1 VNFKG
6 RTVVRLFSL
15 KKEARQMQNPILYVV
30 IPCYQEE
37 EVLPETIRQ
46 MESLFDAMAERGQ
59 IASQSRIVFVD
70 DGSRDATWQ
79 LIAGAAKEDERFCGI
94 KLARNV
100 GHQNALLA
108 GLMAVKDLCD
118 CCISVDADLQ
128 DDITVMPDFLK
139 EFEDGCDVV
148 YGVRSCRDTD
158 SRFKRLSAKAFYK
171 LMQWLGADVMENH
184 ADYRLMSR
192 KALHALSEFSEVNL
206 FLRGMVRLVGL
217 KSGQVYYKRAK
228 RLAGKSKYPFRRML
242 SFAFDGITSFSI
254 KPIRLVWGLG
264 LLTCL
269 MAVLAAVY
277 AFLAHFLGNS
287 VTGWTSLMISI
298 WFLGGV
304 QLVSAGVI
312 GEYIG
317 KIYKEVKRRPRYI
330 IEKTTYE
337 K

>member
-1 VNFKG
+1 
-6 RTVVRLFSL
+6 
-15 KKEARQMQNPILYVV
+15 MQNTVLYVV
-30 IPCYQEE
+30 VPCYQEE
-37 EVLPETIRQ
+37 EVLPETIRR
-46 MESLFDAMAERGQ
+46 MGKLFETMTAKGQ
-59 IASQSRIVFVD
+59 IAEQSRIVFVD
-70 DGSRDATWQ
+70 DGSKDATWQ
-79 LIAGAAKEDERFCGI
+79 LIDAAAKAGERFCGI

-108 GLMAVKDLCD
+108 GLMSVKDLCD

-128 DDITVMPDFLK
+128 DDITVMPEFLK
-139 EFEDGCDVV
+139 EFARGCDVV

-158 SRFKRLSAKAFYK
+158 SGFKRLSATAFYK
-171 LMQWLGADVMENH
+171 MMKLFGADVIENH

-192 KALHALSEFSEVNL
+192 KALQALSEFSEVNL
-206 FLRGMVRLVGL
+206 FLRGVVRLVGFT
-217 KSGQVYYKRAK
+217 SGQVYYERAK
-228 RLAGKSKYPFRRML
+228 RVAGKSKYPFRRML

-254 KPIRLVWGLG
+254 KPIRLVWCLG

-269 MAVLAAVY
+269 MAVLAAIY
-277 AFLAHFLGNS
+277 AFGAHFLGNS

-304 QLVSAGVI
+304 QLVSVGVI

-330 IEKTTYE
+330 IEKTTFDE
-337 K
+337 